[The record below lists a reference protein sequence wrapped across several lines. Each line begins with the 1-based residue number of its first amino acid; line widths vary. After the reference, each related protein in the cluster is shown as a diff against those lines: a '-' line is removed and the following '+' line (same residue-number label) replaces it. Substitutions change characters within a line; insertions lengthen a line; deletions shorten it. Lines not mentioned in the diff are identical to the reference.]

1 MENIVKAGEESPP
14 LDQSWKFCPLLW
26 WKWCEGNGLSHPVN
40 EKSPTGRAFCVGR
53 LGILFPNGESS
64 RLCFL
69 FRGRSIN
76 TIFVFDQRKFIC
88 GARNDFLLTDYFY
101 AFLPIGIGDGLGGV
115 GDLIGV

>member
-1 MENIVKAGEESPP
+1 MSKRERKA
-14 LDQSWKFCPLLW
+14 LLW
-26 WKWCEGNGLSHPVN
+26 INPGSSAPFYGGSGAEGNGLSHPVN